1 MVGCQQSTIVDDN
14 QLQPVFFFFFLAL
27 DIFMKVIDNFILKM
41 LIRVSYRLI
50 SITQDICLKQCT

>member
-14 QLQPVFFFFFLAL
+14 QLQPVFFFFLAL